1 MYMYMYVMM
10 HQALDVHVHV
20 RHDAPGARCTYM
32 YIYSDQM
39 RKDGISDP

>member
-10 HQALDVHVHV
+10 HQALYVHVHV
-20 RHDAPGARCTYM
+20 RHDAPGAICTC
-32 YIYSDQM
+32 ICSDQM